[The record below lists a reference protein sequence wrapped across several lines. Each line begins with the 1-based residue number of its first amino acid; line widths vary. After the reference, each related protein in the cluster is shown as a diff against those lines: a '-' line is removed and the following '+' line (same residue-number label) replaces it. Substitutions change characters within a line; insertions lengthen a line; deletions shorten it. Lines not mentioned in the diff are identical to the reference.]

1 MPWFIKA
8 LNSLRSKIGAD
19 GQNPIV
25 FELWVIMA
33 DRKLVARSHSERFP
47 PRQPDT
53 PKHDS
58 RCEEDLVLPSIGAV
72 WPISIVHFDFRPQ
85 QFEQVV
91 LESEVGQKRCA

>member
-8 LNSLRSKIGAD
+8 INSLRSKIGAD

-33 DRKLVARSHSERFP
+33 DRKLVAHSHSERFP
-47 PRQPDT
+47 PRQPET

-58 RCEEDLVLPSIGAV
+58 RCKEDLVLPSIGA
-72 WPISIVHFDFRPQ
+72 SF
-85 QFEQVV
+85 
-91 LESEVGQKRCA
+91 SETGNRSRFMRDLAVSVIAH

>member
-8 LNSLRSKIGAD
+8 INSLRSKIGAD

-47 PRQPDT
+47 PRQPET

-58 RCEEDLVLPSIGAV
+58 RCKEDLVFRNGK
-72 WPISIVHFDFRPQ
+72 PISIHARSGRISDCSLTLNIR
-85 QFEQVV
+85 
-91 LESEVGQKRCA
+91 